1 MLRITSDD
9 DYLAAAADAAYDRFL
24 EVAVQC
30 AECGT
35 LYDQR
40 AHPATASEPAW
51 AEQEECPNCGSGE
64 IRDGTAPDEGGR

>member
-30 AECGT
+30 AECRT

-40 AHPATASEPAW
+40 AHPATAFEPAG

-64 IRDGTAPDEGGR
+64 IRDRTAPDEGGG

>member
-24 EVAVQC
+24 EVAVQY

-35 LYDQR
+35 LYDQK
-40 AHPATASEPAW
+40 AHRATASEPAW

-64 IRDGTAPDEGGR
+64 IRDRTAPDEDGG

>member
-1 MLRITSDD
+1 MVRIVSDEE
-9 DYLAAAADAAYDRFL
+9 YLAAAADAAYDRFL

-35 LYDQR
+35 LYDQK
-40 AHPATASEPAW
+40 AHPATAFESAW

-64 IRDGTAPDEGGR
+64 TRDRTAPNEGGG

>member
-30 AECGT
+30 AECGM

-64 IRDGTAPDEGGR
+64 IRDRTAPDEGGR

>member
-1 MLRITSDD
+1 MLRIISDD
-9 DYLAAAADAAYDRFL
+9 ECPAAAADAAYDRFL

-35 LYDQR
+35 LYDQK

-64 IRDGTAPDEGGR
+64 IRDRTAPDEGGG

>member
-1 MLRITSDD
+1 VRIVSDEE
-9 DYLAAAADAAYDRFL
+9 YLAAAADAAYDRFL
-24 EVAVQC
+24 EVAVRC

-35 LYDQR
+35 LYDQK

-64 IRDGTAPDEGGR
+64 TGDRTAPGEGGG

>member
-1 MLRITSDD
+1 MLRIISDD

-24 EVAVQC
+24 DVAVQC

-35 LYDQR
+35 LYDQK

-64 IRDGTAPDEGGR
+64 IRDSTAPDEGGG